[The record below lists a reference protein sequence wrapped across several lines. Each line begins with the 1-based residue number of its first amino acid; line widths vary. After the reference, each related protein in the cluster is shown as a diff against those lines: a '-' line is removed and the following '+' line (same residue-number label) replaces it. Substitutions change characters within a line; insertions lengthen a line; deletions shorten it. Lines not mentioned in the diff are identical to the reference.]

1 MNKIQAVIVDDEL
14 NARENL
20 RYLLNAFCKEV
31 EIVSEVANVD
41 EATVAIN
48 KHKPQ
53 LVFLDIEMPRKNGF
67 QLLDEF
73 SDIDFQIIF
82 ITAYD
87 MYAIKAF
94 EVAAI
99 DYLLKP
105 IDIERLQEAVKKVKK
120 SIKNTEFSKANL
132 NVLKENKKALQKIAI
147 PYKTDY
153 VILDIDNVL
162 CIEADRMYSVV
173 YTKNNKKY
181 MVAKKLSYYE
191 NLLCNKKD
199 FVRLH
204 RSWIVNI
211 NKIEVYSKKE
221 KEVTLE
227 SDFKVPVSKS
237 YKENFE
243 TLFYT

>member
-73 SDIDFQIIF
+73 SEIDFQIIF

-99 DYLLKP
+99 DY
-105 IDIERLQEAVKKVKK
+105 
-120 SIKNTEFSKANL
+120 
-132 NVLKENKKALQKIAI
+132 
-147 PYKTDY
+147 
-153 VILDIDNVL
+153 
-162 CIEADRMYSVV
+162 
-173 YTKNNKKY
+173 
-181 MVAKKLSYYE
+181 
-191 NLLCNKKD
+191 
-199 FVRLH
+199 
-204 RSWIVNI
+204 
-211 NKIEVYSKKE
+211 
-221 KEVTLE
+221 
-227 SDFKVPVSKS
+227 
-237 YKENFE
+237 
-243 TLFYT
+243 

>member
-73 SDIDFQIIF
+73 SEIDFQIIF

>member
-1 MNKIQAVIVDDEL
+1 MSKIQAVIVDDEL

-73 SDIDFQIIF
+73 SEIDFQIIF

>member
-20 RYLLNAFCKEV
+20 RYLLNEFCKEV

-41 EATVAIN
+41 DATVAIKKN
-48 KHKPQ
+48 KPQ

-73 SDIDFQIIF
+73 SEIDFQIIF

-105 IDIERLQEAVKKVKK
+105 IDIERLKEAVRKVKK
-120 SIKNTEFSKANL
+120 AIKNTEFLKENL

-162 CIEADRMYSVV
+162 CIEADRMYSIV
-173 YTKNNKKY
+173 YTKSNKKY

-221 KEVTLE
+221 KEVKLE

-237 YKENFE
+237 YKEGFE

>member
-1 MNKIQAVIVDDEL
+1 MSKIKAIIVDDEL

-20 RYLLNAFCKEV
+20 RYLLNEFCKDV
-31 EIVSEVANVD
+31 EIISEASNVD
-41 EATVAIN
+41 DAVVEIN
-48 KHKPQ
+48 KHTPN

-67 QLLDEF
+67 QLLEEF
-73 SDIDFQIIF
+73 TSIDFQIIF
-82 ITAYD
+82 VTAYD

-94 EVAAI
+94 EVAAL

-105 IDIERLQEAVKKVKK
+105 VAIERLQASVKKVEKTIEDAK
-120 SIKNTEFSKANL
+120 TTQAHLE
-132 NVLKENKKALQKIAI
+132 VLKQNKKNLQKIAI

-153 VILDIDNVL
+153 VILDINDVL

-173 YTKNNKKY
+173 YTRSQKKY

-191 NLLCNKKD
+191 NLLCNEKE
-199 FVRLH
+199 FIRLH
-204 RSWIVNI
+204 RSWIVNL
-211 NKIEVYSKKE
+211 NKIETYSKKE
-221 KEVTLE
+221 KEVKLE
-227 SDFKVPVSKS
+227 TDFKVPVSKS